1 MATEIV
7 LILLACHLL
16 SVLASYIVV
25 RKQGD
30 AIQGAT
36 EAAIVLLM
44 PVAGLV
50 MVWGNRLLRAAG
62 GARSHIDPHK
72 LMNQNNVFT
81 NMISYDEN
89 VIPLHDTYLVEDV
102 QARRKVF
109 LDAVKQN
116 VLENP
121 RVLKMAT
128 KDKDRE
134 IAYYAVSM
142 ISGHVEE
149 LEAEMQQLEAD
160 LSKNA
165 GNLEL
170 LQEYAGVLQDYLSQD
185 YVDKITKKEKG
196 QIYAHVLENLLA
208 AEPDNIEYIQEKIN
222 IEMKL
227 ENYQKA
233 QENCEA
239 FQQLYPDRE
248 EPYIAYM
255 RLYFA
260 VHNGK
265 KLQEK
270 LQELRRIPGT
280 LSSEA
285 LRLVR
290 YWGGA
295 VHE

>member
-1 MATEIV
+1 MATEFI
-7 LILLACHLL
+7 LILLGCHLL
-16 SVLASYIVV
+16 SVLATYVLV

-30 AIQGAT
+30 AVMAVT

-44 PVAGLV
+44 PVAGCILV
-50 MVWGNRLLRAAG
+50 LGSRLLRAARG
-62 GARSHIDPHK
+62 DSCHIDPKK

-81 NMISYDEN
+81 NMASYDEN

-102 QARRKVF
+102 QSRRKVF

-121 RVLKMAT
+121 KVLKMAT
-128 KDKDRE
+128 RDRDRE

-149 LEAEMQQLEAD
+149 LEEKMQQLEAG

-165 GNLEL
+165 GDMEL
-170 LQEYAGVLQDYLSQD
+170 LREYAGVLQDYLSKD
-185 YVDKITKKEKG
+185 YVDRITQKERG
-196 QIYAHVLENLLA
+196 RTYARVLAGLLA
-208 AEPDNIEYIQEKIN
+208 KEPDNIKYLQEKIH
-222 IEMKL
+222 IEIKL

-233 QENCEA
+233 QESCAA
-239 FQQLYPDRE
+239 FLELYPGRE

-260 VHNGK
+260 
-265 KLQEK
+265 LRDEDRFYEK
-270 LQELRRIPGT
+270 LAELKRMPGT

-295 VHE
+295 DHG

>member
-1 MATEIV
+1 MATEFI

-16 SVLASYIVV
+16 SVLAAYIVA

-30 AIQGAT
+30 AIQAVT

-44 PVAGLV
+44 PVAGLLLV
-50 MVWGNRLLRAAG
+50 CGNRLFRAAG

-89 VIPLHDTYLVEDV
+89 VIPLHDTYLMEDV
-102 QARRKVF
+102 RARRKVF
-109 LDAVKQN
+109 FDAVKQN

-121 RVLKMAT
+121 KVLKMAT
-128 KDKDRE
+128 RDKDRE

-149 LEAEMQQLEAD
+149 LEAEMQQLESE
-160 LSKNA
+160 LSSHAHDIGMLKEYA
-165 GNLEL
+165 KL
-170 LQEYAGVLQDYLSQD
+170 LKDYLAQEY
-185 YVDKITKKEKG
+185 VDNITKKEKG
-196 QIYAHVLENLLA
+196 QAYAKVLEKLLA
-208 AEPDNIEYIQEKIN
+208 ADSANMEYCQEKIH
-222 IEMKL
+222 IELKL
-227 ENYQKA
+227 GNYQKA
-233 QENCEA
+233 REQCEA
-239 FQQLYPDRE
+239 FQQLYPDKE

-260 VHNGK
+260 VHDSQGLQK
-265 KLQEK
+265 KMA
-270 LQELRRIPGT
+270 ELKNIPGT
-280 LSSEA
+280 LSPEA

-295 VHE
+295 AHE